1 LSGGAQNQSDIPASK
16 SVTTRSVHATKVPLF
31 MTNASTVLLVPF
43 ILAFLMFV
51 LRFYSRE
58 GASGM
63 TRPSFLLAIL
73 TVLIAGTYLALGIT
87 GSLPPYGTFGFAAVG
102 VGLLGTAIL
111 RMFMI

>member
-1 LSGGAQNQSDIPASK
+1 
-16 SVTTRSVHATKVPLF
+16 
-31 MTNASTVLLVPF
+31 MTNASTILLVPF
-43 ILAFLMFV
+43 ILAFLIFV

-63 TRPSFLLAIL
+63 TRPSFLLAIF

-87 GSLPPYGTFGFAAVG
+87 SSLPPYSTFGFAAVG
-102 VGLLGTAIL
+102 LILLATAIL